1 MEANRLIEI
10 ANALEMPSLVKSI
23 ELLASK
29 NSVSECPLV
38 LPLVGE
44 FSSGKTTLI
53 NSLTD
58 SKQLETATKPTTATI
73 YEVHFGAEKC
83 RANIVNTDGSEE
95 SVGNIGELRN
105 EKLANAKVVE
115 VFDTSKTVPSSI
127 VLVDTPGLSSPDPQ
141 HKQTLVEFLPQADGI
156 LLVSDINQQITRS
169 ITDFIKTMELSQRAI
184 YLILT
189 KCDTKAESELKK
201 VKEYISNNIK
211 IPVEQIFCVS
221 AAKGNLSELSSLFET
236 IQKDKYSILQKVNEQ
251 RLRKICSL
259 LQSKIDEILSVSN
272 NDANLDNAIVEQ
284 QHNLNKLQRNI
295 DRLIGDVQTE
305 LEDISRNI
313 SRTFEDRIFD
323 GLDSLAAGKS
333 SDFDSEAVSIV
344 NSTSSL
350 LVNEFKERLQEVLR
364 DKASQRRGSEDA
376 VSLSSLESLDLS
388 DIKITGLQYNLN
400 LNVMGHE
407 YDGLIASG
415 IKVAGTAAAF
425 AVGAYYV
432 GAGGA
437 LDAADT
443 VSDIAC
449 DGDAVVSKVV
459 SKTTNQPKSGI
470 IESVVGLIT
479 DSSMGKPQRRRAI
492 RNYLDSSLIPT
503 FKNELTRNRENLV
516 RQIKTSLNEEAKSMI
531 DSMSSALEHLRAEK
545 QEAKSKYE
553 ERINTLKK
561 YKTELQNL

>member
-10 ANALEMPSLVKSI
+10 ANVLEMPSLIKSI
-23 ELLASK
+23 ELLTSK

-83 RANIVNTDGSEE
+83 SANIVNADGSEE
-95 SVGNIGELRN
+95 GVGNIGELKN

-141 HKQTLVEFLPQADGI
+141 HKQTLVDFLPQADGI
-156 LLVSDINQQITRS
+156 LLVSDVNQQITRS
-169 ITDFIKTMELSQRAI
+169 ITDFIKSMELSQRTI

-189 KCDTKAESELKK
+189 KCDTKAESELNK

-259 LQSKIDEILSVSN
+259 LLSKIDEILSVSN
-272 NDANLDNAIVEQ
+272 DDAKLDNAIVDQ
-284 QHNLNKLQRNI
+284 QHKLNKLKRNI

-323 GLDSLAAGKS
+323 SLDSLAAGKS

-350 LVNEFKERLQEVLR
+350 LVNDFKERLQEVLR
-364 DKASQRRGSEDA
+364 DKASQRSGSEDA
-376 VSLSSLESLDLS
+376 VSLSSLESLDFS
-388 DIKITGLQYNLN
+388 EIKIAGLQYNLN
-400 LNVMGHE
+400 LNAMGHE

-425 AVGAYYV
+425 AAGAYFV

-516 RQIKTSLNEEAKSMI
+516 RQIKTNLNEEAKSMI

>member
-141 HKQTLVEFLPQADGI
+141 HKQTLVDFLPQADGI

-169 ITDFIKTMELSQRAI
+169 IADFIKTMELSQRAI

-259 LQSKIDEILSVSN
+259 LLSKIDEILSVTN

-284 QHNLNKLQRNI
+284 QHKLNKLKRNI

-313 SRTFEDRIFD
+313 SRTFEDRTFD
-323 GLDSLAAGKS
+323 SLDSLAAGKS

-449 DGDAVVSKVV
+449 DGDAVVSNVV

-516 RQIKTSLNEEAKSMI
+516 RQIKTNLNEEAKSMF

>member
-531 DSMSSALEHLRAEK
+531 DSMSSALKHLRAEK

>member
-73 YEVHFGAEKC
+73 YEVHFGAENC
-83 RANIVNTDGSEE
+83 SANIVNADGSEE
-95 SVGNIGELRN
+95 GVDNIGELKN

-141 HKQTLVEFLPQADGI
+141 HKQTLVDFLPQADGI

-169 ITDFIKTMELSQRAI
+169 ITDFIKTMELSQRTI

-201 VKEYISNNIK
+201 VKEYISNNIR

-259 LQSKIDEILSVSN
+259 LLSKIDEILSVSN
-272 NDANLDNAIVEQ
+272 DDANLDNAIVDQ
-284 QHNLNKLQRNI
+284 QHKLNKLKRNI

-323 GLDSLAAGKS
+323 SLDSLAAGKS

-350 LVNEFKERLQEVLR
+350 LVNEFKERLQDVLR
-364 DKASQRRGSEDA
+364 DKASQRSGSEDA
-376 VSLSSLESLDLS
+376 VSLSSLESLDFS
-388 DIKITGLQYNLN
+388 GIKIAGLQYNLN
-400 LNVMGHE
+400 LNAMGHE

-425 AVGAYYV
+425 AAGAYFV

-516 RQIKTSLNEEAKSMI
+516 RQIKTNLNEEAKSMI

>member
-105 EKLANAKVVE
+105 DKLANAKVVE

>member
-1 MEANRLIEI
+1 M
-10 ANALEMPSLVKSI
+10 
-23 ELLASK
+23 
-29 NSVSECPLV
+29 
-38 LPLVGE
+38 
-44 FSSGKTTLI
+44 
-53 NSLTD
+53 
-58 SKQLETATKPTTATI
+58 
-73 YEVHFGAEKC
+73 
-83 RANIVNTDGSEE
+83 
-95 SVGNIGELRN
+95 
-105 EKLANAKVVE
+105 
-115 VFDTSKTVPSSI
+115 
-127 VLVDTPGLSSPDPQ
+127 
-141 HKQTLVEFLPQADGI
+141 
-156 LLVSDINQQITRS
+156 
-169 ITDFIKTMELSQRAI
+169 
-184 YLILT
+184 
-189 KCDTKAESELKK
+189 
-201 VKEYISNNIK
+201 
-211 IPVEQIFCVS
+211 
-221 AAKGNLSELSSLFET
+221 
-236 IQKDKYSILQKVNEQ
+236 
-251 RLRKICSL
+251 
-259 LQSKIDEILSVSN
+259 
-272 NDANLDNAIVEQ
+272 
-284 QHNLNKLQRNI
+284 
-295 DRLIGDVQTE
+295 QTE

-323 GLDSLAAGKS
+323 SLDSLAAGKS

-350 LVNEFKERLQEVLR
+350 LVNEFKERLQDVLR
-364 DKASQRRGSEDA
+364 DKASQRSGSEDA
-376 VSLSSLESLDLS
+376 VSLSSLESLDFS
-388 DIKITGLQYNLN
+388 GIKIAGLQYNLN
-400 LNVMGHE
+400 LNAMGHE

-425 AVGAYYV
+425 AAGAYFV

-516 RQIKTSLNEEAKSMI
+516 RQIKTNLNEEAKSMI

>member
-73 YEVHFGAEKC
+73 YEVHFGAENC
-83 RANIVNTDGSEE
+83 SANIVNADGSEE
-95 SVGNIGELRN
+95 GVDNIGELKN

-141 HKQTLVEFLPQADGI
+141 HKQTLVDFLPQADGI

-169 ITDFIKTMELSQRAI
+169 ITDFIKTMELSQRTI

-201 VKEYISNNIK
+201 VKEYISNNIR

-259 LQSKIDEILSVSN
+259 LLSKIDEILSVSN
-272 NDANLDNAIVEQ
+272 DDANLDNAIVDQ
-284 QHNLNKLQRNI
+284 QHKLNKLKRNI

-388 DIKITGLQYNLN
+388 DIKISGLQYNLN
-400 LNVMGHE
+400 LNVLGHE

-415 IKVAGTAAAF
+415 IKVAGTAVAF
-425 AVGAYYV
+425 AAGAYFA

-449 DGDAVVSKVV
+449 DGDAVVSKAV

-516 RQIKTSLNEEAKSMI
+516 RQIKTNLNEEAKSMF

>member
-1 MEANRLIEI
+1 MEAKRLIEI
-10 ANALEMPSLVKSI
+10 ANALEMTSLVKSV

-29 NSVSECPLV
+29 NNVSECPLV

-73 YEVHFGAEKC
+73 YEVHFGSDECK
-83 RANIVNTDGSEE
+83 ANIVNADGSKKF
-95 SVGNIGELRN
+95 VGNIGELKN

-127 VLVDTPGLSSPDPQ
+127 VLVDTPGLSSPDQQ
-141 HKQTLVEFLPQADGI
+141 HKQTLVDFLPQADGI

-169 ITDFIKTMELSQRAI
+169 ITDFIKTMELSKRTI

-251 RLRKICSL
+251 RLRKICSSL
-259 LQSKIDEILSVSN
+259 LSKIDEILSVSN

-284 QHNLNKLQRNI
+284 QHKLNKLKRNI

-344 NSTSSL
+344 NNTSSL

-364 DKASQRRGSEDA
+364 DKTSQRRGSEDA
-376 VSLSSLESLDLS
+376 VSLSSLESLDLTE
-388 DIKITGLQYNLN
+388 IKISGLQYNLN
-400 LNVMGHE
+400 LNAMGHE
-407 YDGLIASG
+407 YDGLITSG

-425 AVGAYYV
+425 AAGAYFA

-449 DGDAVVSKVV
+449 DGDAVVSNLV

-479 DSSMGKPQRRRAI
+479 DSSMGKPQRRRSI

-503 FKNELTRNRENLV
+503 FNNELTRNRENLI
-516 RQIKTSLNEEAKSMI
+516 RQIKTGLNEEAKSMI
-531 DSMSSALEHLRAEK
+531 DSMVSTLEHLRAEK

-553 ERINTLKK
+553 ERIKTLKN